1 MILQEWS
8 GNVNFS
14 ICFEFRVVR
23 GLSVTL
29 MIVASI
35 ILAAGRGSR
44 MTGYEGNKTLLPLI
58 PGEPLF
64 TGKNPMLIHILQ
76 SLPEGPK
83 ALVVHHK
90 KEEVRVAT
98 RSFPV
103 TYCDQPV
110 LNGTGGAILAAR
122 KFIEEEAGESL
133 IITMGD
139 VPLVKPST
147 YAHLV
152 AQLPSSPFVVLGFRP
167 SDKKQY
173 GVLELDG
180 DGVTRIVEWKYWK
193 TYPKERRDNL
203 SICNSGIYSART
215 RDFLPYLARL
225 ERSPH
230 TVHKEREGKVM
241 EFQEFFIT
249 DIVEFMRGDGLKVG
263 YVVAENEDEIMGV
276 DDLPSLKK
284 AQRLFQASAFHSSR

>member
-1 MILQEWS
+1 
-8 GNVNFS
+8 
-14 ICFEFRVVR
+14 
-23 GLSVTL
+23 

-44 MTGYEGNKTLLPLI
+44 MKGYEGNKTLLPLT
-58 PGEPLF
+58 PGERLF

-83 ALVVHHK
+83 ALVVHHQ
-90 KEEVRVAT
+90 KEEVRAAT
-98 RSFPV
+98 RSFQV

-122 KFIEEEAGESL
+122 KFIKEKAGDNL

-147 YAHLV
+147 YSRLTDHL
-152 AQLPSSPFVVLGFRP
+152 QSFPFVVLGFKP

-173 GVLELDG
+173 GVLELDAH
-180 DGVTRIVEWKYWK
+180 GVARIVEWKYWK
-193 TYPKERRDNL
+193 SYSKEKQDQL
-203 SICNSGIYSART
+203 TVCNSGIYAART
-215 RDFLPYLARL
+215 KEFLPYISRL
-225 ERSPH
+225 EENPH
-230 TVHKEREGKVM
+230 AVRKEREGKVVTL
-241 EFQEFFIT
+241 QEFFIT
-249 DIVEFMRGDGLKVG
+249 DMVEFMHRDGLKVG
-263 YVVAENEDEIMGV
+263 YVVSENEHEIMGV

-284 AQRLFQASAFHSSR
+284 AQRLFQASVFHSTR